1 MLELQGATVMVRLW
15 QGARIVRRHAQRLKE
30 GWWITPAIVGGGIGW
45 VFLIKGAIEWT
56 TRN

>member
-1 MLELQGATVMVRLW
+1 MVRLW

-30 GWWITPAIVGGGIGW
+30 GWWIMPAAVAGSIGW
-45 VFLIKGAIEWT
+45 VFLIKGVVEWT